1 MLEDPL
7 KYVIICIDDDPLI
20 LKLLSFQLN
29 KVIEHETTIVEC
41 FLDPMEVIEN
51 IDSLISN
58 GLEVLLLLVDYQM
71 PNINGGE
78 LIRNIKQKY
87 PQMKCIMLSGQAN
100 NIIVNELTN
109 DNLIE
114 KFISKPW
121 EEGNLISEIN
131 RIMGK

>member
-1 MLEDPL
+1 MLEDAL

-41 FLDPMEVIEN
+41 FIDPMEVIEN

-58 GLEVLLLLVDYQM
+58 EFEVLLLLVDYQM
-71 PNINGGE
+71 PNINGAE

-87 PQMKCIMLSGQAN
+87 PELKCIMLSGQAN

-109 DNLIE
+109 DHLLE

-121 EEGNLISEIN
+121 EEGNLISEVN
-131 RIMGK
+131 KIMGK

>member
-41 FLDPMEVIEN
+41 FLDPMEVVEN
-51 IDSLISN
+51 IDSLISHE
-58 GLEVLLLLVDYQM
+58 LEVLLLLVDYQM

-78 LIRNIKQKY
+78 LIRNIKLKY
-87 PQMKCIMLSGQAN
+87 PQLKCIMLSGQAN

-121 EEGNLISEIN
+121 EEENLISEVN

>member
-1 MLEDPL
+1 MLEDAL

-41 FLDPMEVIEN
+41 FIDPMEVIEN

-58 GLEVLLLLVDYQM
+58 EFEVLLLLVDYQM
-71 PNINGGE
+71 PNINGAE

-87 PQMKCIMLSGQAN
+87 PELKCIMLSGQAN

-109 DNLIE
+109 DHLLE

-131 RIMGK
+131 KIMGK

>member
-1 MLEDPL
+1 MLEDSL

-58 GLEVLLLLVDYQM
+58 EFEVLLLLVDYQM
-71 PNINGGE
+71 PNINGAE

-87 PQMKCIMLSGQAN
+87 PELKCIMLSGQAN

-109 DNLIE
+109 DHLIE

-121 EEGNLISEIN
+121 EEENLISEVN
-131 RIMGK
+131 KIMGK

>member
-1 MLEDPL
+1 MLEDAL

-58 GLEVLLLLVDYQM
+58 EFEVLLLLVDYQM
-71 PNINGGE
+71 PNINGAE

-87 PQMKCIMLSGQAN
+87 PELKCIMLSGQAN

-109 DNLIE
+109 DHLLE

-131 RIMGK
+131 KIMGK

>member
-1 MLEDPL
+1 MLEDSL

-41 FLDPMEVIEN
+41 FLEPMEVVEN
-51 IDSLISN
+51 IDSLISHK
-58 GLEVLLLLVDYQM
+58 LEVLLLLVDYQM
-71 PNINGGE
+71 PSINGAE

-87 PQMKCIMLSGQAN
+87 PQLKCIMLSGQAN
-100 NIIVNELTN
+100 NIIVNELRSN
-109 DNLIE
+109 HLIE

-121 EEGNLISEIN
+121 EEGNLLSEVSK
-131 RIMGK
+131 IMGK

>member
-1 MLEDPL
+1 MLEDAL

-58 GLEVLLLLVDYQM
+58 EFEVLLLLVDYQM
-71 PNINGGE
+71 PNINGAE

-87 PQMKCIMLSGQAN
+87 PELKCIMLSGQAN

-109 DNLIE
+109 DHLLE

-121 EEGNLISEIN
+121 EEGNLISEVN
-131 RIMGK
+131 KIMGK

>member
-1 MLEDPL
+1 MLVL
-7 KYVIICIDDDPLI
+7 WKYVIICIDDDPLI

-58 GLEVLLLLVDYQM
+58 EFEVLLLLVDYQM
-71 PNINGGE
+71 PNINGAE

-87 PQMKCIMLSGQAN
+87 PELKCIMLSGQAN

-109 DNLIE
+109 DHLLE

-121 EEGNLISEIN
+121 EEENLISEVN
-131 RIMGK
+131 KIMGK

>member
-1 MLEDPL
+1 MIEGPL

-29 KVIEHETTIVEC
+29 KVIEHDTTIVEC
-41 FLDPMEVIEN
+41 FLDPSEVVDN

-58 GLEVLLLLVDYQM
+58 ELEVLLLLVDYQM

-78 LIRNIKQKY
+78 LIRNIKLKY
-87 PQMKCIMLSGQAN
+87 PQLKCVMLSGQAN

-109 DNLIE
+109 DHLIE

-121 EEGNLISEIN
+121 EEDKLISEVM
-131 RIMGK
+131 RIMNK

>member
-1 MLEDPL
+1 MLEDSL

-71 PNINGGE
+71 PNINGAE

-87 PQMKCIMLSGQAN
+87 PELKCIMLSGQAN

-109 DNLIE
+109 DHLIE

-121 EEGNLISEIN
+121 EEENLISEVN
-131 RIMGK
+131 KIMGK

>member
-41 FLDPMEVIEN
+41 FLDPMEVVEN
-51 IDSLISN
+51 IDSLISHE
-58 GLEVLLLLVDYQM
+58 LEVLLLLVDYQM

-100 NIIVNELTN
+100 YIIVNELTN

-121 EEGNLISEIN
+121 EEGNLLSEVSK
-131 RIMGK
+131 IMGK

>member
-1 MLEDPL
+1 MQEDSL

-41 FLDPMEVIEN
+41 FIDPMEVIEN
-51 IDSLISN
+51 IDSLISHE
-58 GLEVLLLLVDYQM
+58 LEVLLLLVDYQM
-71 PNINGGE
+71 PSINGAE

-87 PQMKCIMLSGQAN
+87 PQLKCVMLSGQAN
-100 NIIVNELTN
+100 NIIVNELRN
-109 DNLIE
+109 DHLIE

-121 EEGNLISEIN
+121 EEGNLISEVN
-131 RIMGK
+131 KIMGK

>member
-41 FLDPMEVIEN
+41 FLDPMEVVEN

-58 GLEVLLLLVDYQM
+58 ELEVLLLLVDYQM

>member
-41 FLDPMEVIEN
+41 FLDPMVVVEN
-51 IDSLISN
+51 IDSLISHE
-58 GLEVLLLLVDYQM
+58 LEVLLLLVDYQM

-109 DNLIE
+109 ENLIE

>member
-1 MLEDPL
+1 MLEDSL

-41 FLDPMEVIEN
+41 FLDPMEVIAN

-58 GLEVLLLLVDYQM
+58 EFEVLLLLVDYQM
-71 PNINGGE
+71 PNINGAE

-87 PQMKCIMLSGQAN
+87 PQLKCIMLSGQAN
-100 NIIVNELTN
+100 NIIVNELRSN
-109 DNLIE
+109 HLIE

-121 EEGNLISEIN
+121 EEGNLLSEVSK
-131 RIMGK
+131 IMGK

>member
-41 FLDPMEVIEN
+41 FLDPMEVVEN

-58 GLEVLLLLVDYQM
+58 ELEVLLLLVDYQM

-87 PQMKCIMLSGQAN
+87 PQMKCIMLSGLFSKLHAN
-100 NIIVNELTN
+100 
-109 DNLIE
+109 
-114 KFISKPW
+114 KSSKK
-121 EEGNLISEIN
+121 I
-131 RIMGK
+131 

>member
-1 MLEDPL
+1 MLEDHL

-41 FLDPMEVIEN
+41 FLDPMVVVEN
-51 IDSLISN
+51 IDSLISHE
-58 GLEVLLLLVDYQM
+58 LEVLLLLVDYQM

>member
-1 MLEDPL
+1 MLEDSL

-58 GLEVLLLLVDYQM
+58 EFEVLLLLVDYQM
-71 PNINGGE
+71 PNINGAE

-87 PQMKCIMLSGQAN
+87 PELKCIMLSGQAN

-109 DNLIE
+109 DHLLE

-121 EEGNLISEIN
+121 EEENLISEVN
-131 RIMGK
+131 KIMGK

>member
-1 MLEDPL
+1 MLEDSL

-41 FLDPMEVIEN
+41 FIDPMEVIEN

-58 GLEVLLLLVDYQM
+58 EFEVLLLLVDYQM
-71 PNINGGE
+71 PNINGAE

-87 PQMKCIMLSGQAN
+87 PELKCIMLSGQAN

-109 DNLIE
+109 DHLLE

-121 EEGNLISEIN
+121 EEGNLISEVN
-131 RIMGK
+131 KIMGK

>member
-1 MLEDPL
+1 MLEDSL

-41 FLDPMEVIEN
+41 FLDPMEVVEN
-51 IDSLISN
+51 IDSLISHD
-58 GLEVLLLLVDYQM
+58 LEVLLLLVDYQM
-71 PNINGGE
+71 PSINGAE

-87 PQMKCIMLSGQAN
+87 PQLKCIMLSGQAN
-100 NIIVNELTN
+100 NIIVNELRN
-109 DNLIE
+109 DRLIE

-121 EEGNLISEIN
+121 EEGNLLSEVSK
-131 RIMGK
+131 IMGK

>member
-7 KYVIICIDDDPLI
+7 KYVFICIDDDPLI

-51 IDSLISN
+51 IDSLISHK
-58 GLEVLLLLVDYQM
+58 LEILLLLVDYQM
-71 PNINGGE
+71 PRINGAE

-87 PQMKCIMLSGQAN
+87 PQLKCILLSGQAN
-100 NIIVNELTN
+100 NIIVNELKN
-109 DNLIE
+109 EHLIE

-121 EEGNLISEIN
+121 EEGNLLSEVSK
-131 RIMGK
+131 IMGK

>member
-1 MLEDPL
+1 MLEDSL

-58 GLEVLLLLVDYQM
+58 EFEVLLLLVDYQM
-71 PNINGGE
+71 PNINGAE

-87 PQMKCIMLSGQAN
+87 PELKCIMLSGQAN

-109 DNLIE
+109 DHLLE

-121 EEGNLISEIN
+121 EEENLISEVIK
-131 RIMGK
+131 IMGK